1 MKIAS
6 AEAAAEATQAK
17 QQVETIKQA
26 AAEKEAQLKVKQREE
41 ADKARTLAAEKRNV
55 LSQLARAREAKDRLA
70 QETAEEK
77 SRLEMELSQ
86 QKARTLEAKGRL
98 EEEEEDKLCCSA

>member
-1 MKIAS
+1 MP
-6 AEAAAEATQAK
+6 EETGRAAAGTKACCVLTSNS
-17 QQVETIKQA
+17 V
-26 AAEKEAQLKVKQREE
+26 
-41 ADKARTLAAEKRNV
+41 KARTLAAEKRNV

-70 QETAEEK
+70 HETAEEK
-77 SRLEMELSQ
+77 SRLEMELLQ